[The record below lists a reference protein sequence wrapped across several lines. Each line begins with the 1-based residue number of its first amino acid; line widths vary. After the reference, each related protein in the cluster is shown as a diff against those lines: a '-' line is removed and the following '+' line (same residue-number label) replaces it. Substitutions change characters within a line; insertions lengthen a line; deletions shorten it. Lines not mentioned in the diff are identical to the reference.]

1 MNSKYQKHQK
11 EPNVNPYNPKN
22 NIICANKSNLEH
34 NPILNP
40 INHYGY
46 NKYFEKDFNMREN
59 EKLQKIL
66 KNYLYHN
73 KNNNFND

>member
-22 NIICANKSNLEH
+22 NIILANKSNLEH

-46 NKYFEKDFNMREN
+46 NKYFKKDFDMREN

-73 KNNNFND
+73 KSNNFND

>member
-1 MNSKYQKHQK
+1 MMNSKYKKHKK

-22 NIICANKSNLEH
+22 IIIWDYKSNLYH

-46 NKYFEKDFNMREN
+46 NK
-59 EKLQKIL
+59 
-66 KNYLYHN
+66 
-73 KNNNFND
+73 